1 MTPAWHHFLSQPAR
15 FEMTILGSD
24 NRDIREIVHWE
35 GYQDL
40 AAKFDQLFF
49 DHLKAAAKFSLHLTR
64 WGDWAL

>member
-40 AAKFDQLFF
+40 AAKFD
-49 DHLKAAAKFSLHLTR
+49 
-64 WGDWAL
+64 